1 MLYLTQDGH
10 AIHYT
15 TEVVD
20 SSCNVSIYTSTTIS
34 LFTLKKITSFPV
46 SHVRDRL
53 ILISAVIYQLLKFVR
68 AKTHLHLHLFLA
80 ISDEVS
86 DHVIKS

>member
-1 MLYLTQDGH
+1 
-10 AIHYT
+10 
-15 TEVVD
+15 
-20 SSCNVSIYTSTTIS
+20 
-34 LFTLKKITSFPV
+34 
-46 SHVRDRL
+46 L
-53 ILISAVIYQLLKFVR
+53 ILISAVIYQLLKFMR